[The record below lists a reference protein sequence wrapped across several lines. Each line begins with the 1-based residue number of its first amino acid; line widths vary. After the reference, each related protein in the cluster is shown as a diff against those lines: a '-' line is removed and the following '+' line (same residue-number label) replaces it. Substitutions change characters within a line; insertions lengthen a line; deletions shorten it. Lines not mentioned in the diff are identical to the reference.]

1 MHRSNSIVV
10 AIEFDS
16 MAPVEFDGIEFD
28 SVEFDSNASIEFDSV
43 EFDSNASIEFDSSGH
58 RIR

>member
-43 EFDSNASIEFDSSGH
+43 DFDSNASIEFDSSGH

>member
-1 MHRSNSIVV
+1 MRQLNSIASNSIVTHRSNSIVV

-28 SVEFDSNASIEFDSV
+28 SVEFDSNASIEFDS
-43 EFDSNASIEFDSSGH
+43 SGH